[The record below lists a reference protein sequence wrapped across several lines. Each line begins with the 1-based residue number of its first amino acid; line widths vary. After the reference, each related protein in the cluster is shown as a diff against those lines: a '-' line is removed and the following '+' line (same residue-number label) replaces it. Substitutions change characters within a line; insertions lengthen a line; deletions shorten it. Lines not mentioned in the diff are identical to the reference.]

1 VFTRHVSASQ
11 RDALPEKASLV
22 LAVVIVLTGAM
33 GLVPIKEP
41 TTSKIRKAV
50 QMVQENRGTIGSNP
64 RF

>member
-1 VFTRHVSASQ
+1 
-11 RDALPEKASLV
+11 LLEKASLA

-33 GLVPIKEP
+33 GLVPIKES

-50 QMVQENRGTIGSNP
+50 QMVQVNRGTIGSNA